1 MRYLKE
7 RRARIEIIPMI
18 DIMLFLL
25 VFFVMLLLKMIPATG
40 HVTKLPNSTTA
51 EAVPV
56 PKLLVE
62 IADDGTLHVEHA
74 LVTPA
79 QLTDRLRALGPKT
92 AVTIVGDQGVALQK
106 VMGVLDAVKTAG
118 VTQIAIAA
126 HRAQ

>member
-1 MRYLKE
+1 MRYLQE

-92 AVTIVGDQGVALQK
+92 AVTIVGDRGVALQK

>member
-1 MRYLKE
+1 MRYLQE

-62 IADDGTLHVEHA
+62 IADDGS
-74 LVTPA
+74 PA
-79 QLTDRLRALGPKT
+79 CPGPQDRGH
-92 AVTIVGDQGVALQK
+92 
-106 VMGVLDAVKTAG
+106 
-118 VTQIAIAA
+118 
-126 HRAQ
+126 HRG